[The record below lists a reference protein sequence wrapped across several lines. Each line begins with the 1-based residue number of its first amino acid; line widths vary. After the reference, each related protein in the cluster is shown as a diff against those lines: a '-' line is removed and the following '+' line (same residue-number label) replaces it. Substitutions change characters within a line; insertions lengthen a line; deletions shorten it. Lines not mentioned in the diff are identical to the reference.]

1 MMTRQAMNARLR
13 NVAAGFIGLACA
25 FGGAAFAIAQ
35 TVPTATDQAAPHPAG
50 NEATPSA
57 MLSWIEGEVRRVDK
71 PAGKITIRHAPIPNL
86 DMPAMSMV
94 FRAGDAA
101 MLDQVKAGDRIR
113 FVAEKVAGG
122 YAVTHIDRPQ

>member
-35 TVPTATDQAAPHPAG
+35 TAPTATDQAAPHPAG

-94 FRAGDAA
+94 FRAGDPA
-101 MLDQVKAGDRIR
+101 MTTSVKAGDKVR
-113 FVAEKVAGG
+113 FVAERINGQFT
-122 YAVTHIDRPQ
+122 VTKIEKEK